1 MKDFIKAKIDE
12 ARDAGRDISVILE
25 EMFMH
30 IAAKLDG
37 DDVDKEDPPSVKA
50 E

>member
-1 MKDFIKAKIDE
+1 MKDFIKAKIEE
-12 ARDAGRDISVILE
+12 ARDAGRDFPAVIE
-25 EMFMH
+25 EMFMN

-37 DDVDKEDPPSVKA
+37 DDVDQKDPPPVKV